1 MKHILLSIL
10 TLTIIS
16 CASNNKNDLGPH
28 ESKMLVVDPSEQKM
42 MSNSEYEIVDVVSLD
57 LPKEVSAIIPYD
69 IQIVNNRIYILDSDA
84 NKTVFM
90 FGMDGSFIGQLGRV
104 GHARNEYIKKPE
116 SLSVDEKSGIAYV
129 YERSSRRILTFDSTG
144 SFIGYVRL
152 EQCVPSSIA
161 VTGNGNYIC
170 FFESDIQAGLNG
182 KEGYDSQLSLYDKNG
197 NYMKSFLPGLKNYK
211 LSMIGKPVYKDKERI
226 SVVPYLA
233 DSVVVFSGE
242 ELDFTMKIDFC
253 GQFVPQEV
261 REKSIEEGTYSHLYA
276 HKGVQ
281 FIDQFEITD
290 SIIHVGYAY
299 NLSRSHFVKN
309 RANGKTYNTTVGPLF
324 SGYSPV
330 CDFFVAEDKLLYY
343 IEEMDVDKLLLYND
357 KGKDSPEVKLYRKS
371 SKQTMLNI
379 MDKKFKFPLI
389 MMVKLK

>member
-10 TLTIIS
+10 ALTIIS
-16 CASNNKNDLGPH
+16 CASNKNDLGPH
-28 ESKMLVVDPSEQKM
+28 ESKLLVVDPSEQKM

-57 LPKEVSAIIPYD
+57 LPKEVSAIIPKD
-69 IQIVNNRIYILDSDA
+69 IQFVNDRIYIMDSDA

-90 FGMDGSFIGQLGRV
+90 FGKDGSFIRQLGRI
-104 GHARNEYIKKPE
+104 GHAKNEYIGGPV
-116 SLSVDEKSGIAYV
+116 SLSIDEKSGISYV
-129 YERSSRRILTFDSTG
+129 YERSSSRILKFDSLGYFVG
-144 SFIGYVRL
+144 SARFDQFFPGSVAIT
-152 EQCVPSSIA
+152 E
-161 VTGNGNYIC
+161 NGNYLCC
-170 FFESDIQAGLNG
+170 FDRGNTASEDEEYGP
-182 KEGYDSQLSLYDKNG
+182 QLSLYDKNG
-197 NYMKSFLPGLKNYK
+197 NPIKSYLSLKANNSHS
-211 LSMIGKPVYKDKERI
+211 LIGKPMNKDKERI
-226 SVVPYLA
+226 SVVPFLA
-233 DSVVVFSGE
+233 DSVVVFSGD
-242 ELDFTMKIDFC
+242 ELDYTIKIDFC
-253 GQFVPQEV
+253 GHFPPQEV
-261 REKSIEEGTYSHLYA
+261 RDKSIGEEPFSLLYA

-299 NLSRSHFVKN
+299 NLSRSHFVQN

-343 IEEMDVDKLLLYND
+343 IEEMDVDKLLSYNE
-357 KGKDSPEVKLYRKS
+357 KGKDSPEVEIYRKS